1 MTRSSTSVAP
11 GPRVGA
17 ISPPPL
23 GGGSGA
29 RPVAG
34 DPQLGVS
41 DAHELQGC
49 T

>member
-1 MTRSSTSVAP
+1 MRGTDHSVAP

-29 RPVAG
+29 KRVAC
-34 DPQLGVS
+34 DPRLGVS
-41 DAHELQGC
+41 DVLELQGC
-49 T
+49 P

>member
-1 MTRSSTSVAP
+1 MIRANTSVAP

-29 RPVAG
+29 KRVAG
-34 DPQLGVS
+34 DPQPRAN
-41 DAHELQGC
+41 DARNFQAHP
-49 T
+49 